1 MLSLLSGTIPHLMKI
16 QSDQQLQSSSMDLD
30 LPQTTTS
37 TSTMSNDPLNQTINV
52 LLGSIEVLD
61 DDTQQLSSATVRTQ
75 YLLQSISENL
85 SKLKTAVQE
94 TNIFV
99 EGLTPNQKVL
109 QQDLDSLKQDIED
122 KQAVSYDGTL
132 IWRITNVQKKLGTLS
147 KLRTA
152 SSHR

>member
-37 TSTMSNDPLNQTINV
+37 TSTMPNDPLNQTIDV

-75 YLLQSISENL
+75 FLLQSISENL

-109 QQDLDSLKQDIED
+109 QQDVDSLKQDIED

-132 IWRITNVQKKLGTLS
+132 IWRITNVQKKLG
-147 KLRTA
+147 R
-152 SSHR
+152 